1 MGKEQESTASNY
13 LVPSAGNALAR
24 RSDALVVRGL
34 RDLEAVEQGGRGRI
48 FVVDDQESL
57 REVICSMLT
66 SAGYECTAFAGGLE
80 AIASLE
86 SGEKCD
92 LLLTDLLNLPL
103 DGFSL
108 LERVKQTF
116 PKVEVVIAS
125 AIHDDAVTEA
135 CIRSGAY
142 QYLREP
148 FEREQLL
155 DAVSRALEHRRVKL
169 EHHE

>member
-1 MGKEQESTASNY
+1 MRDKDESTERNY
-13 LVPSAGNALAR
+13 LVPNAGNALAR
-24 RSDALVVRGL
+24 RSDTLVIRGI
-34 RDLEAVEQGGRGRI
+34 RDLEAVEQGGKERI

-66 SAGYECTAFAGGLE
+66 SAGYECSPFAGGLE

-108 LERVKQTF
+108 LERLKQNF
-116 PKVEVVIAS
+116 PKVEVIIAT
-125 AIHDDAVTEA
+125 AIHDDAIEEA

-155 DAVSRALEHRRVKL
+155 DAVSRALEHRRIKV
-169 EHHE
+169 EHHG

>member
-1 MGKEQESTASNY
+1 MDKQQESTAGNH
-13 LVPSAGNALAR
+13 LVPSSGQALAR
-24 RSDALVVRGL
+24 RSDALVIRGI
-34 RDLEAVEQGGRGRI
+34 RDLEASERAGKERI

-66 SAGYECTAFAGGLE
+66 SAGYECSAFAGGLE

-92 LLLTDLLNLPL
+92 LLLTDLMNYPL
-103 DGFSL
+103 DGLRL
-108 LERVKQTF
+108 LERVKQNF
-116 PKVEVVIAS
+116 PKVEVIIAT
-125 AIHDDAVTEA
+125 AIHDDALEEA

-155 DAVSRALEHRRVKL
+155 GVVSRALEHRRIK

>member
-1 MGKEQESTASNY
+1 
-13 LVPSAGNALAR
+13 
-24 RSDALVVRGL
+24 
-34 RDLEAVEQGGRGRI
+34 
-48 FVVDDQESL
+48 
-57 REVICSMLT
+57 
-66 SAGYECTAFAGGLE
+66 
-80 AIASLE
+80 
-86 SGEKCD
+86 
-92 LLLTDLLNLPL
+92 L

-108 LERVKQTF
+108 LERMKQTF

>member
-1 MGKEQESTASNY
+1 MDKS
-13 LVPSAGNALAR
+13 SAGNDLVLSSGQALAR
-24 RSDALVVRGL
+24 RSDVLVLRGI
-34 RDLEAVEQGGRGRI
+34 RDLEAVEQAEKKRI

-66 SAGYECTAFAGGLE
+66 SAGYECSAFAGGLE

-116 PKVEVVIAS
+116 PKVEVIIAT
-125 AIHDDAVTEA
+125 AIHDDALEEA

-155 DAVSRALEHRRVKL
+155 GVVSRALEHRRVKL

>member
-1 MGKEQESTASNY
+1 MSDKDELAKRHY
-13 LVPSAGNALAR
+13 LVPNAGHTLAQR
-24 RSDALVVRGL
+24 ADALVIRGI
-34 RDLEAVEQGGRGRI
+34 RDLEASERAEKERI
-48 FVVDDQESL
+48 FVVDDQEAI
-57 REVICSMLT
+57 REIICSMLT

-108 LERVKQTF
+108 LERMKQTF

-155 DAVSRALEHRRVKL
+155 DAVSRALEHRRVNL

>member
-66 SAGYECTAFAGGLE
+66 SAGYECTAFAGGLVQTVTARKLSMVARSWRWCCRHRTE
-80 AIASLE
+80 SALGATIAMMLIAF
-86 SGEKCD
+86 GI
-92 LLLTDLLNLPL
+92 T
-103 DGFSL
+103 
-108 LERVKQTF
+108 
-116 PKVEVVIAS
+116 AS
-125 AIHDDAVTEA
+125 A
-135 CIRSGAY
+135 AY
-142 QYLREP
+142 LAGIPPTPRIGGDSQCGHFRD
-148 FEREQLL
+148 R
-155 DAVSRALEHRRVKL
+155 
-169 EHHE
+169 

>member
-1 MGKEQESTASNY
+1 MDDKDESTEKNY
-13 LVPSAGNALAR
+13 LIPSAAHTLAQ
-24 RSDALVVRGL
+24 RSDALLIRGI
-34 RDLEAVEQGGRGRI
+34 RDLEAVEQKERI

-66 SAGYECTAFAGGLE
+66 SAGYECRAFAGGLE

-108 LERVKQTF
+108 LERVKQKF
-116 PKVEVVIAS
+116 PKVEVIIAS

-155 DAVSRALEHRRVKL
+155 DAVSGALEHRRVKL